1 MKLSLCSEYALLCL
15 IHLAHFSHETPTLE
29 SISAACHIPAETLN
43 ETLSVLKKARY
54 IKTTRGIQL
63 AKPASRINALE
74 IIRLF
79 DGALAPL
86 EPVSAKGYEVAP
98 MESEPKLNG
107 LFSQVQEQIIG
118 QLESTT
124 IADLA

>member
-15 IHLAHFSHETPTLE
+15 IHLARFSHEAPTLE

-43 ETLSVLKKARY
+43 ETLSVLEKARY
-54 IKTTRGIQL
+54 IKTIRGIQL
-63 AKPASRINALE
+63 AKSASRINVLE

-86 EPVSAKGYEVAP
+86 EPVSVKGYEIAP
-98 MESEPKLNG
+98 MESEPQLSG
-107 LFSQVQEQIIG
+107 LFSQIQEQVIS
-118 QLESTT
+118 QLENAT

>member
-15 IHLAHFSHETPTLE
+15 IHLARFSHEAPTLE
-29 SISAACHIPAETLN
+29 SISAACHIPAEKLK
-43 ETLSVLKKARY
+43 ETLSALKKTRY

-63 AKPASRINALE
+63 AKPARKISVLE

>member
-15 IHLAHFSHETPTLE
+15 IHLARFSHEAPTLE
-29 SISAACHIPAETLN
+29 SISAACHIPAEILS
-43 ETLSVLKKARY
+43 ETLSALKKARY

-63 AKPASRINALE
+63 TKPASRINVLE

-107 LFSQVQEQIIG
+107 LFSQVQAQIIG

>member
-15 IHLAHFSHETPTLE
+15 IHLARFSHEAPTLE
-29 SISAACHIPAETLN
+29 SISAACHIPTEMLK
-43 ETLSVLKKARY
+43 ETLSVMKKARY
-54 IKTTRGIQL
+54 VKTIRGIQL
-63 AKPASRINALE
+63 AKPASRINVLE

-118 QLESTT
+118 QLESIT

>member
-15 IHLAHFSHETPTLE
+15 IHLARFSHEAPTLE
-29 SISAACHIPAETLN
+29 SISAACHIPAEILS
-43 ETLSVLKKARY
+43 ETLSALKKARY

-63 AKPASRINALE
+63 TKPASRINVLE